1 MNENVLIASKIPL
14 YFITKGP
21 INNIPAFVQIMAWRR
36 PGNKPLSEP
45 MMFILLTHICATQP
59 NDKMTIEQI
68 KCIPQAGTLYKWST
82 LKMWS
87 FNNVIMDLSVSGLLC
102 HSTVCSA
109 ACSGW
114 HQRKYQSSA
123 SLAICVG
130 NPPVT
135 NGFPSQRP
143 TTAESFSMVW
153 CHRVWTTRCIFGVFN
168 HTSLCAFGG
177 FHYLLPSRYNRK

>member
-1 MNENVLIASKIPL
+1 MNGNILIASKIPL
-14 YFITKGP
+14 YIIPKGP
-21 INNIPAFVQIMAWRR
+21 INSIPAFVQTMAWRR
-36 PGNKPLSEP
+36 PGTKPLSEP

-68 KCIPQAGTLYKWST
+68 KRITQAGTPYKWST
-82 LKMWS
+82 LKMWN
-87 FNNVIMDLSVSGLLC
+87 FNNVIMDFSVSGLLC

-109 ACSGW
+109 VCSGW

-135 NGFPSQRP
+135 NGFPSKGPLLRKAFP
-143 TTAESFSMVW
+143 WYDAIVYEPRGAFW
-153 CHRVWTTRCIFGVFN
+153 CFQPYIAMWFCGI
-168 HTSLCAFGG
+168 SL
-177 FHYLLPSRYNRK
+177 LVTKPIQ